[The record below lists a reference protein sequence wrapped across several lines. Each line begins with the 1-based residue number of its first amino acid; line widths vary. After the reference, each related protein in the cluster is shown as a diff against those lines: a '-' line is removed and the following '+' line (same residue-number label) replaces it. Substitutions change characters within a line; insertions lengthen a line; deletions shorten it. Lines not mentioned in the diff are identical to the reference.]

1 MQIQEI
7 RREALRQAIERDF
20 DGNVSRFA
28 AAAGKKQSQIA
39 DMLDGRK
46 AFGEKVAQS
55 IEDAL
60 GWPRGFLDRGGGAD
74 DGEFRS
80 DAPAPWGR
88 VPVVGTAQ
96 LGDGGFWTELGH
108 PVGVGNGYLDVPSD
122 DRNAYAVRVV
132 GDSMHPRIRSGE
144 FVLCEPNHPYGPGD
158 EVLVVTTDGRSMVKE
173 FLYERDG
180 TFALHSVND
189 GHGRVT
195 LRSDEVVKIH
205 FVAAIVK
212 SARWR
217 PGD

>member
-1 MQIQEI
+1 MNTQDV
-7 RREALRQAIERDF
+7 RRAKLRQGIDEHF
-20 DGNVSRFA
+20 QGNVSKFA
-28 AAAGKKQSQIA
+28 TAAGKAQSQVA

-46 AFGEKVAQS
+46 PFGEKVARS
-55 IEDAL
+55 IEEAV
-60 GWPRGFLDRGGGAD
+60 GWPPHFLDSPTSPD
-74 DGEFRS
+74 TVVQS
-80 DAPAPWGR
+80 DQIPIPTKRR

-96 LGDGGFWTELGH
+96 LGDDGFWTEFGH
-108 PVGVGNGYLDVPSD
+108 PPGNGDGHLDVPSD

-173 FLYERDG
+173 FLYDRDG
-180 TFALHSVND
+180 QVVLHSVND
-189 GHGRVT
+189 KHGRLT
-195 LRSDEVVKIH
+195 LAAADIEKIH

-217 PGD
+217 HT